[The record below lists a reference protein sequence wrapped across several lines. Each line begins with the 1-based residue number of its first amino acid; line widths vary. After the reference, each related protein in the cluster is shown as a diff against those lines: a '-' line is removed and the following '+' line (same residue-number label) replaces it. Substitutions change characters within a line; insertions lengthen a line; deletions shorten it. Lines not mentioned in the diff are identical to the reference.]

1 MKHLQTHISQGL
13 SQKIFVVLKPG
24 FMNLSQTIIDIFKES
39 GWEMEKTVV
48 KKLLLHEAQQL
59 YKVHSKEEFYKPL
72 CEYMCSDICRA
83 FIFTKPGI
91 QTKKTFTEVK
101 EIKDKIREEYG
112 ESDMRNVLH
121 SSDSEKNMDSES
133 SIFFYDI

>member
-1 MKHLQTHISQGL
+1 MKHLQTHISQRL

-48 KKLLLHEAQQL
+48 KKLLLSEAQQL

-91 QTKKTFTEVK
+91 QTKKTFAEVK

-121 SSDSEKNMDSES
+121 SSDSEKNMDLES

>member
-1 MKHLQTHISQGL
+1 MKHLQTHISQNL
-13 SQKIFVVLKPG
+13 TQKIFVVLKPG
-24 FMNLSQTIIDIFKES
+24 FMNLSQTVIDIFKEN
-39 GWEMEKTVV
+39 GWEVEKTVV
-48 KKLLLHEAQQL
+48 KKLLLQEAREL
-59 YKVHSKEEFYKPL
+59 YKVHTKEEFYKPL

-91 QTKKTFTEVK
+91 QTKKTFVEVK

-121 SSDSEKNMDSES
+121 SSDSEKNMEVEA